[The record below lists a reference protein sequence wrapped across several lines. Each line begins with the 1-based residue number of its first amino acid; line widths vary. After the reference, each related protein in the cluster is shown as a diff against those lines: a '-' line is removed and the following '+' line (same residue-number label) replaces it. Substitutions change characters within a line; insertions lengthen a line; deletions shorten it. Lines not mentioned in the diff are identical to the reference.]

1 MDMVAAAFLNNDNP
15 RQSHQYKHYILV
27 GSMIVA
33 ESYQGW
39 MGEEE
44 EEEDEQFPLPDSLCH
59 AEV

>member
-33 ESYQGW
+33 ESYRGW

-44 EEEDEQFPLPDSLCH
+44 EEEEQFPLPDSLCH